1 MFSNLKLFAGACILT
16 LPLARISAQ
25 TYTCRSATSAQ
36 ALAMQDYMVRLVT
49 GSDSASVATRTAYQ
63 LPSLAASKVSVV
75 TNTNTCKSAGTAYEK
90 ALNPSGT
97 PAVSRSMVVIQI
109 GTTRYG
115 ILDPNEKNGEY
126 EVNMITDNKF
136 VVLAKFSS

>member
-1 MFSNLKLFAGACILT
+1 MINNLKLLACACPLS
-16 LPLARISAQ
+16 LPLTRVSAQ
-25 TYTCRSATSAQ
+25 TYTCRSATSAET
-36 ALAMQDYMVRLVT
+36 LAMQDYMVRLVT
-49 GSDSASVATRTAYQ
+49 GSDSVTVATRTAYQ

-75 TNTNTCKSAGTAYEK
+75 TNTNTCKSAGVAYEK
-90 ALNPSGT
+90 AINPSGT

-126 EVNMITDNKF
+126 EINMIIDNKF